1 LRVEGVVNLAGPAD
15 LESFLPMQSEV
26 CGEPVIT
33 HLLGGS
39 PSEVPERYRQAS
51 PSHLLPIR
59 VQQVFITG
67 AQDNVVPPW
76 LGQKYAEEAKKVG
89 DDVSFVVVDNAS
101 HFEVIAP
108 GSVAWP
114 QVEQAV
120 LSMMKLPK
128 GTSK

>member
-1 LRVEGVVNLAGPAD
+1 MVAGLNRSVAH
-15 LESFLPMQSEV
+15 S
-26 CGEPVIT
+26 IT
-33 HLLGGS
+33 DPKLGDRCKNIFGS
-39 PSEVPERYRQAS
+39 A
-51 PSHLLPIR
+51 L
-59 VQQVFITG
+59 TG

-76 LGQKYAEEAKKVG
+76 FGQQYAEEAKKVG

-120 LSMMKLPK
+120 LSMMKLHK

>member
-1 LRVEGVVNLAGPAD
+1 MVPR
-15 LESFLPMQSEV
+15 QISEK
-26 CGEPVIT
+26 IT
-33 HLLGGS
+33 STISIAWYPTTKSDG
-39 PSEVPERYRQAS
+39 
-51 PSHLLPIR
+51 IW
-59 VQQVFITG
+59 
-67 AQDNVVPPW
+67 DNVVPPRF
-76 LGQKYAEEAKKVG
+76 GQKYAEEAKKVG

-120 LSMMKLPK
+120 LSMMQLQK